1 LVATIAAVRMKAFD
15 LALGNIFGSNSFN
28 MILLVPLDL
37 AHPGALL
44 AAVSQTHILTA
55 LAVIMA
61 TAVAVL
67 GQLYKVERRIRFIE
81 PDAAL
86 VIAIILGSL
95 ALIYFMG

>member
-1 LVATIAAVRMKAFD
+1 
-15 LALGNIFGSNSFN
+15 

-37 AHPGALL
+37 AQPGALL
-44 AAVSQTHILTA
+44 AAVSQAHILTA